1 YKEDIIKMN
10 GCIGLFRVHN
20 ITFEPAH
27 QDDSIPEHL
36 RFVDCGDRSKPFN
49 ANMYWKKVLKP
60 NMADCEI
67 NKVPIIRYL
76 QEILAH

>member
-1 YKEDIIKMN
+1 
-10 GCIGLFRVHN
+10 
-20 ITFEPAH
+20 
-27 QDDSIPEHL
+27 
-36 RFVDCGDRSKPFN
+36 
-49 ANMYWKKVLKP
+49 MYWKKVLKP